1 MKKILVLIGVLIGI
15 LIIGLGITFGLG
27 WILSVLVN
35 PILLNFGLNTITPFM
50 GFLIVL
56 VINIIVGLI
65 RR

>member
-1 MKKILVLIGVLIGI
+1 MNKAVVLIGALIGI

-35 PILLNFGLNTITPFM
+35 PVLLNFGLNTITPFM